1 MRAGIETK
9 AAKAGALRGR
19 SGRKRRDRAEKSCP
33 GFDLRGELRTTGP
46 YLPAKW
52 RSQRNGQVFRVRKG
66 SGASAGND
74 QRGER
79 RKPVPPPDCMGP
91 GPRSKEGPLLYRNG
105 VSFGDY
111 IRFYP
116 WLISEERPVRLFGQ
130 GRRLQELTGLGVG
143 HSLIR
148 LPVQ

>member
-105 VSFGDY
+105 VSFSY
-111 IRFYP
+111 SP
-116 WLISEERPVRLFGQ
+116 PS
-130 GRRLQELTGLGVG
+130 LGVNRPDG
-143 HSLIR
+143 NGCANWSSISSLRAQPASWSLSIR
-148 LPVQ
+148 I